1 MVRKI
6 FIIALA
12 ALLVLPMAISGCKG
26 KVEKP
31 AEEPKM
37 EVPESVSATGE
48 MATNFEPANTVAS
61 EAIPPTAT
69 VQKAAAKVA
78 PLVQSAIDKTKDI
91 QLALKNAGFDVGT
104 IDGKLGPKTKKAIE
118 DFQRSKGLK
127 VDGKVG
133 PKTWAELEKYLI
145 RQ

>member
-1 MVRKI
+1 M
-6 FIIALA
+6 IALA
-12 ALLVLPMAISGCKG
+12 VLLVVPMAISGCKG
-26 KVEKP
+26 RVEKP
-31 AEEPKM
+31 AEEPNM

-48 MATNFEPANTVAS
+48 IITNIEPANTVAM

-69 VQKAAAKVA
+69 VETTTVKVA

-91 QLALKNAGFDVGT
+91 QRALKNAGFDVGT
-104 IDGKLGPKTKKAIE
+104 IDGKIGPRTKKAIE

-133 PKTWAELEKYLI
+133 PMTWAELEKYLI
-145 RQ
+145 QQ

>member
-1 MVRKI
+1 MLKKVL
-6 FIIALA
+6 IIALIGIFI
-12 ALLVLPMAISGCKG
+12 VPMAISGCKG

-48 MATNFEPANTVAS
+48 VTTNIEPANTVAS
-61 EAIPPTAT
+61 ETIPPTAAAQQT
-69 VQKAAAKVA
+69 AAKIA
-78 PLVQSAIDKTKDI
+78 PAVQTALDRTKDI
-91 QLALKNAGFDVGT
+91 QRALKNAGFDVT
-104 IDGKLGPKTKKAIE
+104 VDGKMGPKTKKAIE
-118 DFQRSKGLK
+118 EFQKSKGLK
-127 VDGKVG
+127 ADGKVG